1 MMTMMKKNKTLEY
14 SLLSLSFH
22 DKEILFHYSTCEIWR
37 HQIDR
42 RQSIQSRISVFFKIR
57 TISFFFFFLLRI
69 DNQAEKKIS
78 FAYQGLDSIPE
89 HVLPADKHNI
99 EYLDLT
105 ENNLDDL
112 RFLIDI
118 PNLRTLI
125 LDKNRI
131 NSNVKIPRLDMLHTI
146 WINHN
151 QISNLSVFIQ
161 TLATQCPQ
169 LKYLSMMNNP
179 AAPSFFN
186 GGSYQQ
192 YVDYRHYVISQLPR
206 LIMLDD
212 RQVSLEERQ
221 EAERI
226 YTPMTLQR
234 RERLSI
240 KNQRS
245 SLTPNSQ

>member
-1 MMTMMKKNKTLEY
+1 M
-14 SLLSLSFH
+14 
-22 DKEILFHYSTCEIWR
+22 
-37 HQIDR
+37 
-42 RQSIQSRISVFFKIR
+42 
-57 TISFFFFFLLRI
+57 
-69 DNQAEKKIS
+69 
-78 FAYQGLDSIPE
+78 DSIPDRL
-89 HVLPADKHNI
+89 LPADKNII

-112 RFLIDI
+112 RFLIDFS
-118 PNLRTLI
+118 NLQTLI

-131 NSNVKIPRLDMLHTI
+131 NSNVKIPHLDMLHTL

-151 QISNLSVFIQ
+151 QITNLSVFVQ
-161 TLATQCPQ
+161 TLATHCPH

-186 GGSYQQ
+186 GGSYKQ

-226 YTPMTLQR
+226 YTPMTLMR
-234 RERLSI
+234 RDRLSL
-240 KNQRS
+240 KNQRLS
-245 SLTPNSQ
+245 STTNTQ

>member
-1 MMTMMKKNKTLEY
+1 MDT
-14 SLLSLSFH
+14 
-22 DKEILFHYSTCEIWR
+22 
-37 HQIDR
+37 
-42 RQSIQSRISVFFKIR
+42 
-57 TISFFFFFLLRI
+57 
-69 DNQAEKKIS
+69 
-78 FAYQGLDSIPE
+78 IPE
-89 HVLPADKHNI
+89 QLLPVDKYNV

-112 RFLIDI
+112 RFLLDL
-118 PNLRTLI
+118 PNLQTLI
-125 LDKNRI
+125 LDKNRV
-131 NSNVKIPRLDMLHTI
+131 NSNVKLPRLDMLHTL

-151 QISNLSVFIQ
+151 QIANLGVFIQ
-161 TLATQCPQ
+161 TLATSCPQ

-186 GGSYQQ
+186 GGSYKQ

-226 YTPMTLQR
+226 YTPMTLTR
-234 RERLSI
+234 RERVSMKDSRLSLPP
-240 KNQRS
+240 K
-245 SLTPNSQ
+245 SQSN

>member
-1 MMTMMKKNKTLEY
+1 
-14 SLLSLSFH
+14 
-22 DKEILFHYSTCEIWR
+22 
-37 HQIDR
+37 
-42 RQSIQSRISVFFKIR
+42 
-57 TISFFFFFLLRI
+57 
-69 DNQAEKKIS
+69 
-78 FAYQGLDSIPE
+78 LDSIPE
-89 HVLPADKHNI
+89 RLLPIDKHII

-105 ENNLDDL
+105 ENHLDDL
-112 RFLIDI
+112 RFLIEL

-151 QISNLSVFIQ
+151 QIANLSVFIQ
-161 TLATQCPQ
+161 TLVTQCPQ

-186 GGSYQQ
+186 GGSYKQ

-226 YTPMTLQR
+226 YTPMTLTR
-234 RERLSI
+234 REKVSL
-240 KNQRS
+240 KNQR
-245 SLTPNSQ
+245 LNLANNSQ

>member
-1 MMTMMKKNKTLEY
+1 M
-14 SLLSLSFH
+14 
-22 DKEILFHYSTCEIWR
+22 
-37 HQIDR
+37 
-42 RQSIQSRISVFFKIR
+42 
-57 TISFFFFFLLRI
+57 
-69 DNQAEKKIS
+69 
-78 FAYQGLDSIPE
+78 
-89 HVLPADKHNI
+89 DKHFI

-105 ENNLDDL
+105 ENNIDDL
-112 RFLIDI
+112 RFLIDFT
-118 PNLRTLI
+118 NLRTLI
-125 LDKNRI
+125 IDRNRI

-161 TLATQCPQ
+161 TLATQCSQ

-186 GGSYQQ
+186 GGTYQQ

-226 YTPMTLQR
+226 YTPMTLTKR
-234 RERLSI
+234 DKLSTKTTRL
-240 KNQRS
+240 NVP
-245 SLTPNSQ
+245 PNSP

>member
-1 MMTMMKKNKTLEY
+1 M
-14 SLLSLSFH
+14 
-22 DKEILFHYSTCEIWR
+22 
-37 HQIDR
+37 
-42 RQSIQSRISVFFKIR
+42 
-57 TISFFFFFLLRI
+57 
-69 DNQAEKKIS
+69 
-78 FAYQGLDSIPE
+78 DSIPE
-89 HVLPADKHNI
+89 RLLPNDKNTI

-112 RFLIDI
+112 RFLIDL

-125 LDKNRI
+125 VDKNRI
-131 NSNVKIPRLDMLHTI
+131 NSNVKLPRLDLLHTI

-151 QISNLSVFIQ
+151 QIANLSVFIQ

-169 LKYLSMMNNP
+169 LRYLSMMNNP

-186 GGSYQQ
+186 GGSYKQ

-234 RERLSI
+234 REKAPV
-240 KNQRS
+240 KNQRLS
-245 SLTPNSQ
+245 VAHNSQ

>member
-1 MMTMMKKNKTLEY
+1 M
-14 SLLSLSFH
+14 
-22 DKEILFHYSTCEIWR
+22 
-37 HQIDR
+37 
-42 RQSIQSRISVFFKIR
+42 
-57 TISFFFFFLLRI
+57 
-69 DNQAEKKIS
+69 
-78 FAYQGLDSIPE
+78 DSIPDRL
-89 HVLPADKHNI
+89 LPANKHLI

-112 RFLIDI
+112 RFLLDFS
-118 PNLRTLI
+118 NLQTIIVDR
-125 LDKNRI
+125 NRI
-131 NSNVKIPRLDMLHTI
+131 NSNVKIPHLDMLHTL

-151 QISNLSVFIQ
+151 QITNLSVFIQ
-161 TLATQCPQ
+161 TLTTHCPQ

-221 EAERI
+221 EAERT
-226 YTPMTLQR
+226 YTPMTLIR
-234 RERLSI
+234 RERLSL
-240 KNQRS
+240 KNPRP
-245 SLTPNSQ
+245 SLTPHTQ

>member
-1 MMTMMKKNKTLEY
+1 MAGSNKSKTKYNKKRI
-14 SLLSLSFH
+14 F
-22 DKEILFHYSTCEIWR
+22 
-37 HQIDR
+37 
-42 RQSIQSRISVFFKIR
+42 SIFF
-57 TISFFFFFLLRI
+57 SFLLIIHFFSFLRV
-69 DNQAEKKIS
+69 DNEAEKKIS
-78 FAYQGLDSIPE
+78 FAYQGLDTISE
-89 HVLPADKHNI
+89 RSLPSDKHII

-105 ENNLDDL
+105 ENNVDDL
-112 RFLIDI
+112 RFLMEL

-125 LDKNRI
+125 IDKNRV
-131 NSNVKIPRLDMLHTI
+131 NSNVKIPRLDMLHTL

-151 QISNLSVFIQ
+151 QIANLSVFIQ

-186 GGSYQQ
+186 GGSYAQ

-234 RERLSI
+234 RERLTV
-240 KNQRS
+240 KNPRL
-245 SLTPNSQ
+245 SLAHNSQ